1 MMQFLLD
8 GGFDVNAFDV
18 STRPPMVQAPR
29 GTASH
34 VAAQLGMGDR
44 IDWLLERGPDHN
56 ARENN
61 KAAGMTAAEWAKR
74 YGKMEIYELLSRS
87 GISSQGSSRRV
98 CTLLILEL

>member
-18 STRPPMVQAPR
+18 SKRPPMVQAPR

-74 YGKMEIYELLSRS
+74 YGKRRFMNCCLDPGFPVKGL
-87 GISSQGSSRRV
+87 QGV
-98 CTLLILEL
+98 CVPY